1 MIDSNSIHEKT
12 QRTLSAAMH
21 RLGRDSFQRSDFLIT
36 RPWKW
41 IVPGLDPVF
50 DGYRIVHFTDIH
62 LGHWVSSERLEGIV
76 SLINEQQP
84 DLVVNTGDFVSYVF
98 DELEQDMISSFR
110 RISARMARWLCWGIT
125 IIGWTRSRYARHCG
139 REDFGCWTMTWRRSA
154 GAERICILPAWMM
167 SYAEADRLDQVME
180 RMPETGPALIL
191 VHEPDFADETAAT
204 GRFFLQLSGHSHGM
218 QIRVPGARHLLRARY
233 FKKYPAGRYQVK
245 GMVQYTSN
253 GVGTHALRLRINCP
267 PEIVV
272 VTLKAVSRADRLIGS
287 ISL

>member
-1 MIDSNSIHEKT
+1 MIDSHSIHEKT

-21 RLGRDSFQRSDFLIT
+21 RLGRDSFQRGDFLIT
-36 RPWKW
+36 PLEI

-50 DGYRIVHFTDIH
+50 DGYRIVHFSDIH
-62 LGHWVSSERLEGIV
+62 LGHWVSSERLEGII

-98 DELEQDMISSFR
+98 DELAQDMISSFR
-110 RISARMARWLCWGIT
+110 RISAKDGALAVLGNHDHWL
-125 IIGWTRSRYARHCG
+125 
-139 REDFGCWTMTWRRSA
+139 D
-154 GAERICILPAWMM
+154 AERVRQALRAGGFQLLDNDVTTITRGAANLHVAGVDDVI
-167 SYAEADRLDQVME
+167 AEADRLDQVME
-180 RMPETGPALIL
+180 RMPKTGPALIL

-218 QIRVPGARHLLRARY
+218 QIRVPGVRHLLRARY

-272 VTLKAVSRADRLIGS
+272 VTLKTANS
-287 ISL
+287 